1 MVSEVLQQTLK
12 GCVLPAAITLL
23 SAVSALYLKI
33 SKNVE
38 SSLGHFAG
46 GVVLSACA
54 NELLPKVS
62 GDDCGI
68 GALSL
73 GFGGG
78 MLLMMAVRKFFPED
92 DDDDDDDDD
101 KKESLLEGGKAAE
114 PKGDG
119 AIPCGTVVP
128 MIIDFVL
135 DGVLIGL
142 GYAAG
147 GGDGDS
153 GFILVVSLSVE
164 KITLGSS
171 TTFAMKKK
179 GVSTP
184 KALAV
189 VIMLA
194 ASMFAGGAIGATVV
208 ASLQGQPIFYSA
220 IAFGV
225 AALLW
230 LVTEELLEEA
240 HSVKDTP
247 MTPVYFFAGFL
258 IPMVL
263 DKLGGGD

>member
-1 MVSEVLQQTLK
+1 MVSEVLSQTLY
-12 GCVLPAAITLL
+12 GCCLPAVITLL
-23 SAVSALYLKI
+23 SAVSALFLKI
-33 SKNVE
+33 SKNTE

-54 NELLPKVS
+54 NELLPKVA
-62 GDDCGI
+62 GDDVGI
-68 GALSL
+68 GALSS
-73 GFGGG
+73 GFFAG

-92 DDDDDDDDD
+92 DDDDDDDD
-101 KKESLLEGGKAAE
+101 KKETLLEGGQKAPE
-114 PKGDG
+114 SKGDG
-119 AIPCGTVVP
+119 ALPCGTIVP

-147 GGDGDS
+147 GGGDS
-153 GFILVVSLSVE
+153 STGFIMVVSLSIE

-184 KALAV
+184 KAMF
-189 VIMLA
+189 VITMLA
-194 ASMFAGGAIGATVV
+194 ASMFLGGGIGATVV

-240 HSVKDTP
+240 HSIKDTP
-247 MTPVYFFAGFL
+247 MTPVFFFCGFL

-263 DKLGGGD
+263 DKLG